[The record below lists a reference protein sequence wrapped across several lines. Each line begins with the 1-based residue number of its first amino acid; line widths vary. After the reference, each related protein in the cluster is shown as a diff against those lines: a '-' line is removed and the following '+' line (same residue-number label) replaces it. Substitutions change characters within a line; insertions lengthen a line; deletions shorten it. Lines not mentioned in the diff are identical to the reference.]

1 MNNVAVIWV
10 GSKLEMRGMGNSF
23 KKKKKGFVA
32 LSSLQNFHIYFHT
45 YQVITDTFV
54 Q

>member
-23 KKKKKGFVA
+23 KKKKKKVLWHLAPYRISVFISI
-32 LSSLQNFHIYFHT
+32 LIRS
-45 YQVITDTFV
+45 
-54 Q
+54 